1 MSPKFEALEASRKET
16 QVMRRNASHTV
27 GAHQPERHLPLLPQ
41 TAATILDR
49 VGYSLEQIGALLAH
63 TRKGVT
69 ASYARWDKF
78 DLRREMA
85 TTVERSVRETL
96 ETGEPAGGRT
106 EMVHRRNLPR
116 DTVLRTVVLPQ
127 GVGLEC
133 WVVRASSSKYTHAR
147 NGLSFLR
154 TGAVHVQAALHAPA
168 KQGHRPVQ
176 NADANR
182 LRLGS
187 TCQGER
193 AYVAGGRGEVLHGP
207 QAPEGTD

>member
-1 MSPKFEALEASRKET
+1 MQATRCARTSLSD
-16 QVMRRNASHTV
+16 NC
-27 GAHQPERHLPLLPQ
+27 PLLPQ

-85 TTVERSVRETL
+85 TAVGRSLRETL
-96 ETGEPAGGRT
+96 GGEPAAATKAVTQTDAPKWFIAGT
-106 EMVHRRNLPR
+106 YPA
-116 DTVLRTVVLPQ
+116 DTVLQDSGPASRE
-127 GVGLEC
+127 GLDW

-154 TGAVHVQAALHAPA
+154 TGAVHVQAALHTPA

-182 LRLGS
+182 LSLGS

-193 AYVAGGRGEVLHGP
+193 ALRGRVDGEKYYMEPKRLGH
-207 QAPEGTD
+207 